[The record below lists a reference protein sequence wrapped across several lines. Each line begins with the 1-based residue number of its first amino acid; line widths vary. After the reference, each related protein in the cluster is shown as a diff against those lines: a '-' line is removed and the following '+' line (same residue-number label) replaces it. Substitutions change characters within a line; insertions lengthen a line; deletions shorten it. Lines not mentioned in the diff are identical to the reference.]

1 MDKFTNY
8 KLKIT
13 DKNKE
18 LVKAYLQKM
27 KKFVEKYNIEK
38 DLYNDIEDMVFEKLS
53 NQKKLDQLSITKI
66 LKEV

>member
-1 MDKFTNY
+1 MDKYTQY

-13 DKNKE
+13 DKGKE
-18 LVKAYLQKM
+18 LVKIYLQKM

-38 DLYNDIEDMVFEKLS
+38 ELYNDIEEMVFEKLS
-53 NQKKLDQLSITKI
+53 NQKKLDQFSITKV

>member
-1 MDKFTNY
+1 MDKYTQY

-18 LVKAYLQKM
+18 LVKIYLQKI

-38 DLYNDIEDMVFEKLS
+38 ELYNDIEEMVFEKLS
-53 NQKKLDQLSITKI
+53 NQKKLDQLSITRV

>member
-1 MDKFTNY
+1 MDKYTQY

-18 LVKAYLQKM
+18 LVKTYLQKM

-38 DLYNDIEDMVFEKLS
+38 ELYNDIEEMVFEKLS

>member
-1 MDKFTNY
+1 MDKYTQY

-18 LVKAYLQKM
+18 LVKTYLQKM

-38 DLYNDIEDMVFEKLS
+38 ELYDDIEEMVFEKLS
-53 NQKKLDQLSITKI
+53 NQKKLDQLNITKI